1 MVTGLAAAAAAV
13 PVVSSAW
20 PAREVSVDAGALRD
34 KMLRS
39 DRVQHQGNAESVGRL
54 ALPELPKLASV
65 TALLT
70 GTTQVRTWYAGPD
83 SYRFA
88 VVSTAGEQDLYHSAD
103 IETHWDYVQSTF
115 TDTDADLPLRLPRAG
130 DLLPP
135 DLARRILA
143 TSAGDTVTGIPAK
156 RVGGVSA
163 AGLRLVPADPDTSI
177 GHVDMWADPDSGLPV
192 QVEINAKGSAQPVVL
207 SRFLDYSLGPPP
219 ASALAYDPGP
229 ELPARML
236 ATPDVAA
243 VLATAGLV
251 RLPLVLAGRQQR
263 VNAQLSLPGV
273 GLYGTG
279 LSSFVALQLPRGLVN
294 SAVDAAT
301 KAGAQEVDNI
311 VQLTIPPVSL
321 ALLRRTAARRTYLL
335 TGLVSAEVLQQAAR
349 QLAVQPPRSSR

>member
-1 MVTGLAAAAAAV
+1 VVTGLAAAAAAV

-20 PAREVSVDAGALRD
+20 PARELRVDVGALRE

-70 GTTQVRTWYAGPD
+70 GTTHVRTWYAGPD

-88 VVSTAGEQDLYHSAD
+88 VVSTAGEQDVHHSQD
-103 IETHWDYVQSTF
+103 GETLWDYAQNTF
-115 TDTDADLPLRLPRAG
+115 TEIAADLPLRLPRAG

-143 TSAGDTVTGIPAK
+143 SSAGDAVTGIPAQ

-177 GHVDMWADPDSGLPV
+177 GYVDMWADPDSGLPV
-192 QVEINAKGSAQPVVL
+192 QVEIAAKDTARPVVQ

-229 ELPARML
+229 ELPDRVL
-236 ATPDVAA
+236 ATPDVAD

-251 RLPLVLAGRQQR
+251 RPPLVLAGRQQR
-263 VNAQLSLPGV
+263 INAQLNLPGV

-279 LSSFVALQLPRGLVN
+279 LSSFVVLQLPRGLVN

-311 VQLTIPPVSL
+311 VQLSIPPVSL
-321 ALLRRTAARRTYLL
+321 ALLRRTVARRTYLL
-335 TGLVSAEVLQQAAR
+335 TGLVSAEVLQQAAKE
-349 QLAVQPPRSSR
+349 LSVQPPRSSR